1 MNAKNIKKSK
11 ILLISLVLLGML
23 AIVSCSNTSENKST
37 NNITKA
43 DSIKAL
49 HDKRMEWF
57 RDAKFGLMIHW
68 GLYSIPAGVWKGKDI
83 PGIGEWIMNH
93 ARIPVKQYEKLAKK
107 FDPVKFDADKWVK
120 MAKDAG
126 MKYIVIT
133 AKHHDGFAMFHSKAS
148 KYNIYDATPF
158 KRDPMK
164 ELSDACKKY
173 GLRFG
178 FYYSQTQ
185 DWHEPNGAGNDWDFN
200 GDHPKNFE
208 KYLRD
213 KVFPQVRELCTNYG
227 PISVLWFDTPRFMSK
242 AESKELA
249 DLVHKLQPNCLID
262 GRIGNDMGDFSTK
275 GDNQLPTG
283 ATSSDWDTP
292 ATMNDTWGY
301 KKHDHDWKSAA
312 QLIRAVVEVASKG
325 GTYLLN
331 VGPTAEGVI
340 PQPSVERLHKI
351 GEWLKVN
358 GDAIYDTRMSP
369 FISEPDWGM
378 ITVKPGKMFLTL
390 FDWPKN
396 GKLELYGLKNKVNKA
411 ILLASSKQ
419 LTFQQSE
426 DKSLNHQQLVINVPK
441 EAPDPVAAVVELQYD
456 GNADANNQIE
466 QQPDGKVILYG
477 IQADL
482 HKSSDSSKINSNDIG
497 ILNWENP
504 KDWASWNFVVTKPG
518 TFEVSL
524 GSFMVKRGSGRTR
537 RAIYEGGHKL
547 LITVDSQNLDFVTD
561 KKMDNVEKPSPYF
574 TDIVSKAGKITIS
587 KPGRYTLNL
596 KPGNIVTKQDLG
608 LTLRW
613 VRLKPI

>member
-1 MNAKNIKKSK
+1 MKTKNTKSKKK
-11 ILLISLVLLGML
+11 ILLTISIALVVLIMS
-23 AIVSCSNTSENKST
+23 SCNSNNKDLST
-37 NNITKA
+37 TGSV
-43 DSIKAL
+43 DSSKTL

-68 GLYSIPAGVWKGKDI
+68 GLYSIPAGVWNGKDI
-83 PGIGEWIMNH
+83 PGLGEWIMNH

-107 FDPVKFDADKWVK
+107 FDPVKFNADKWVK

-133 AKHHDGFAMFHSKAS
+133 SKHHDGFAMFHSKAS
-148 KYNIYDATPF
+148 KYNVVDATPF

-164 ELSDACKKY
+164 ELSNACKKY

-200 GDHPKNFE
+200 GDHPKDFE

-213 KVFPQVRELCTNYG
+213 KVFPQVREICTNYG
-227 PISVLWFDTPRFMSK
+227 PISVLWFDTPRFMTQ

-249 DLVHKLQPNCLID
+249 DLVHKLQPDCLID

-301 KKHDHDWKSAA
+301 KEHDHNWKSAA
-312 QLIRAVVEVASKG
+312 QLIKAVVEVASKG

-331 VGPTAEGVI
+331 VGPTSEGII

-358 GDAIYDTRMSP
+358 GDAVYDTRMSP
-369 FISEPDWGM
+369 FISEPDWGV
-378 ITVKPGKMFLTL
+378 ITVKPSKMFLTV

-396 GKLELYGLKNKVNKA
+396 GKLELYGLRNKVNKVS
-411 ILLASSKQ
+411 LLADNQ
-419 LTFQQSE
+419 ELTFQQNE
-426 DKSLNHQQLVINVPK
+426 NKELDHQELIINVPK
-441 EAPDPVAAVVELQYD
+441 NAPDSVASVVELQYD
-456 GNADANNQIE
+456 GDAKANNQIS
-466 QQPDGKVILYG
+466 QQQDGKIILNG

-482 HKSSDSSKINSNDIG
+482 HKISDSSKVKINDIG
-497 ILNWENP
+497 ILDWVDP
-504 KDWASWNFVVTKPG
+504 KDWASWDFVVTKPG

-524 GSFMVKRGSGRTR
+524 GSFMVKIGSGRTR

-547 LITVDSQNLDFVTD
+547 KITVDSQNLNFTTD
-561 KKMDNVEKPSPYF
+561 AKAKYIEKPSPYF
-574 TDIVSKAGKITIS
+574 TDIVSDAGKITIT

-596 KPGNIVTKQDLG
+596 KPQNIVTKQDLG